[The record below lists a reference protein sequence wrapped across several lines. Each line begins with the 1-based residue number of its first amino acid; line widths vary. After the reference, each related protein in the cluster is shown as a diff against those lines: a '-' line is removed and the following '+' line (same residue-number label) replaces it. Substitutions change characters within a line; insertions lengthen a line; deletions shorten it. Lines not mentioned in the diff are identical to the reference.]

1 MSSEE
6 FEQKC
11 NDEECNDEEVK
22 DMNDK
27 AEKNPEQSGAITTPS
42 TSKIATSNAHF
53 SHSNFTNDP
62 DIERDAQFLGKFQ
75 QIMTDNNTSKLL
87 IFYISQF
94 GKTYQKARS
103 SIKKRTETKASNPE
117 ALTLRGKCPNAEL
130 FLVRVFLHLDRIRRF
145 TE

>member
-53 SHSNFTNDP
+53 SHSNFTNEP
-62 DIERDAQFLGKFQ
+62 DIERDAEFLDKFQ
-75 QIMTDNNTSKLL
+75 EIMTDNIHQNYLFFTYHSSEQGIRKL
-87 IFYISQF
+87 S
-94 GKTYQKARS
+94 
-103 SIKKRTETKASNPE
+103 
-117 ALTLRGKCPNAEL
+117 
-130 FLVRVFLHLDRIRRF
+130 VV
-145 TE
+145 